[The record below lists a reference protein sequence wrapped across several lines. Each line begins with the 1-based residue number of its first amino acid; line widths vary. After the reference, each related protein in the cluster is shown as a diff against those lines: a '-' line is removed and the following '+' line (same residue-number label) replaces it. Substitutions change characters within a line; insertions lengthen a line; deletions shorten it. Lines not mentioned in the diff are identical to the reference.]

1 MNFLNTVS
9 QIKIVVVL
17 SKLMI
22 SSTGISKSSP
32 LSPVLGCI
40 YMHELDI
47 AMDKLDIIYK
57 NMLMILSSWKKL
69 KTNCVKL

>member
-1 MNFLNTVS
+1 MNFLKTVS

-17 SKLMI
+17 SKLLI

-40 YMHELDI
+40 YLHELDI
-47 AMDKLDIIYK
+47 SMDKLDIIYK

>member
-1 MNFLNTVS
+1 MNFLKTVS

-17 SKLMI
+17 SKLLI
-22 SSTGISKSSP
+22 SSTGISKSSH

-40 YMHELDI
+40 YLHELDI